1 MNIKPEPAL
10 TAVVLP
16 TAQILPPSAKANLVD
31 WLLEGCGVPATE
43 IKQILAESKEA
54 ARAAVEA
61 EIEAVDREAQA
72 IAQRRAE
79 LVAQLRGGVYGHSS
93 GGDTG
98 DGAHSTVR
106 PEVIR

>member
-1 MNIKPEPAL
+1 MNIKPDPAL

-16 TAQILPPSAKANLVD
+16 TAQILPPSARANLVD

-72 IAQRRAE
+72 LRQRREA
-79 LVAQLRGGVYGHSS
+79 LLAQLRGGVYGNHT

-98 DGAHSTVR
+98 DDAHSVVR
-106 PEVIR
+106 QEVIR